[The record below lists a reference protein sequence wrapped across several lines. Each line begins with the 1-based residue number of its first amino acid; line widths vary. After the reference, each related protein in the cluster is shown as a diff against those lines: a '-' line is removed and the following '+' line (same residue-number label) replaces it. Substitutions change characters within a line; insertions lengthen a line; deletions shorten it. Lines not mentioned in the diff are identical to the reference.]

1 MRIRVSFVTDV
12 DDEQDAREVAAAV
25 QQLLWD
31 IDAGPEKLPTWEPVD
46 GE

>member
-12 DDEQDAREVAAAV
+12 DDEQDAREVAVAV

-31 IDAGPEKLPTWEPVD
+31 IDAGPEEMPAWESVD